1 MMYELF
7 DTIKVIKLS
16 YNGSDHTPSP
26 RPSCVIADLVCC
38 EFLLISQRSGDY
50 LPVIVLRTWFMP
62 HSEIELLFSKRIA
75 PFQIHCAVITRSMEA
90 KFLIESNGLFSSV
103 IYAGEEVQV
112 LWPEDGNKPATA
124 DSSDKLKTTGW
135 KIKGGISEQHCNI
148 SSPSVIFQ
156 AQNCGER
163 SHIIMTKE
171 HQVSADCKFWG
182 GQFSPDDGRHLA
194 FYRAVMVITPC
205 PRPGNWMSPLSS
217 APRHYPGPGEPWW
230 AITSA
235 GCFSF

>member
-1 MMYELF
+1 MYELF
-7 DTIKVIKLS
+7 DTIKLS
-16 YNGSDHTPSP
+16 YNGSNHTPSLRRRHP
-26 RPSCVIADLVCC
+26 AVL
-38 EFLLISQRSGDY
+38 LLILSIVSFLWSFGTAEY
-50 LPVIVLRTWFMP
+50 LPLVLQTWFIP

-75 PFQIHCAVITRSMEA
+75 PFQIHCAAITRSMEA

-171 HQVSADCKFWG
+171 HQVSADCKFWE
-182 GQFSPDDGRHLA
+182 GQFSPDDSRHLA
-194 FYRAVMVITPC
+194 FYLSVMVIAWCSRHPW
-205 PRPGNWMSPLSS
+205 PG
-217 APRHYPGPGEPWW
+217 
-230 AITSA
+230 
-235 GCFSF
+235 